1 MARSTVHT
9 SAKAQKS
16 TFVITD
22 RYQPPKKN
30 QNVFIYIHEQLIL
43 MLKNALSCNF
53 KKVRKKNP
61 IHIPLSRF
69 APKVYGVQSGS
80 RPLPPYVPWKS
91 VLPFL
96 CNPADRP
103 TNQPYLPD
111 GDNHRKKTDN
121 IARTVT
127 TRDWT
132 FCGASSPST
141 QFLAMPASNASW
153 LAIWS
158 VRVPYVQTIVHRINP
173 CDFVDHSTFM
183 SPWTL

>member
-16 TFVITD
+16 TFVLTD
-22 RYQPPKKN
+22 RYQPPQKN
-30 QNVFIYIHEQLIL
+30 QNVFIYIHEPLIL
-43 MLKNALSCNF
+43 MLKNAILRKSE
-53 KKVRKKNP
+53 KKILYTSLYLDLHQKFMGS
-61 IHIPLSRF
+61 SR
-69 APKVYGVQSGS
+69 G
-80 RPLPPYVPWKS
+80 RD
-91 VLPFL
+91 PFL
-96 CNPADRP
+96 HMFHGNLFCLFCVILLTDQL
-103 TNQPYLPD
+103 TNLTSLTEIIIARNQ
-111 GDNHRKKTDN
+111 TN

-141 QFLAMPASNASW
+141 QFWAMPASNAS
-153 LAIWS
+153 WS
-158 VRVPYVQTIVHRINP
+158 VRVPYVQTIVHRFNP

>member
-91 VLPFL
+91 VLPFCVIL
-96 CNPADRP
+96 LTDQL
-103 TNQPYLPD
+103 TNLTSLTEIIIARSQ
-111 GDNHRKKTDN
+111 TN

-141 QFLAMPASNASW
+141 QFWAMPASNASW

-158 VRVPYVQTIVHRINP
+158 VRVPYVQTIAHRINP